1 MMAKASKEIN
11 IDLGSITS
19 LADQLSSLPREH
31 EVVEDIPVDS
41 LKKGQYQ
48 PRHDSNDDKLNE
60 LADSIKSKGVL
71 LPLIIRSL
79 PDGSREIVAG
89 ERRWRA
95 AKIAGLKTVP
105 CIVRSISNQDALA
118 MALIENIDRED
129 MSIADESEGVKN
141 LIDQLGTLKQ
151 AAREIGKP
159 ESWVSKRYRI
169 ASAPK
174 IVTDFMKAGYSRDVE
189 GYYELSKLAGVN
201 EKAAQ
206 EIIYEWEADP
216 GARVSLRAKVLAR
229 KDSLNGSLQDDNAE
243 YDSSTVSSKKKIK
256 KNNPIHDTR
265 NRIKLSSIVNG
276 ASFHNNLLTLN
287 TNEGDYFFEFAE
299 GVRELFLNTLK

>member
-1 MMAKASKEIN
+1 MAKASKEIK
-11 IDLGSITS
+11 IDLSNITS
-19 LADQLSSLPREH
+19 LADQLSSMPKEH
-31 EVVEDIPVDS
+31 EVIEDIPVDS

-48 PRHDSNDDKLNE
+48 PRHDSGDDKLNE

-79 PDGSREIVAG
+79 PDGSREIIAG

-118 MALIENIDRED
+118 MALIENIDRQD
-129 MSIADESEGVKN
+129 MSIADESEGIKN
-141 LIDQLGTLKQ
+141 LIDQLGSLKQ

-174 IVTDFMKAGYSRDVE
+174 FVTDFMKAGYSRDVE

-206 EIIYEWEADP
+206 EIIAEWEREP
-216 GARVSLRAKVLAR
+216 SARISLRAKVLAK
-229 KDSLNGSLQDDNAE
+229 KDSLKGFQDDNAE
-243 YDSSTVSSKKKIK
+243 YDSSPVSSKKNIK

-265 NRIKLSSIVNG
+265 NGIKLSPIVNG
-276 ASFHNNLLTLN
+276 ASFHNDLLTLN

>member
-1 MMAKASKEIN
+1 MMAKVSKEIN

-19 LADQLSSLPREH
+19 LADQLSSMPREH

-48 PRHDSNDDKLNE
+48 PRHDSDDDKLNE

-71 LPLIIRSL
+71 QPLIIRSL
-79 PDGSREIVAG
+79 PDGMHEIVAG

-95 AKIAGLKTVP
+95 AKIAGLNSVP
-105 CIVRSISNQDALA
+105 CIVRKVSNQDALT
-118 MALIENIDRED
+118 MALIENIDRKD
-129 MSIADESEGVKN
+129 MSIADESEGIKN
-141 LIDQLGTLKQ
+141 LIDQLGSLKQ

-169 ASAPK
+169 VSAPK
-174 IVTDFMKAGYSRDVE
+174 FVIDFMKAGYSRDVE
-189 GYYELSKLAGVN
+189 GYYELSKLADAN

-206 EIIYEWEADP
+206 EIIAEWEREP
-216 GARVSLRAKVLAR
+216 SSRISLRAKVLAK
-229 KDSLNGSLQDDNAE
+229 KDSLNGLQDANTGQDPLSVPLKR
-243 YDSSTVSSKKKIK
+243 DIK
-256 KNNPIHDTR
+256 KNNPIQNTK
-265 NRIKLSSIVNG
+265 NRIKFPLIVNG
-276 ASFHNNLLTLN
+276 ASFHNSLLTLN
-287 TNEGDYFFEFAE
+287 TNDGDYFFEFAE